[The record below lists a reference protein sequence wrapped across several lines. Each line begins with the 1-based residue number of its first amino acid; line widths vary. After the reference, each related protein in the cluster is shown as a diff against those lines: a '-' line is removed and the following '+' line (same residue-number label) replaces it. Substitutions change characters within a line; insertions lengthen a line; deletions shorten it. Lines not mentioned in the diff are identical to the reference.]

1 MKKLKSEYL
10 SSVQENVK
18 VYAKLFPANKI
29 DALTEKD
36 FEILGRNNLIQME
49 IHFLTKPLNL
59 NWLCIPLIP
68 FSTPPSTTVKSLI

>member
-29 DALTEKD
+29 DALTD
-36 FEILGRNNLIQME
+36 
-49 IHFLTKPLNL
+49 
-59 NWLCIPLIP
+59 
-68 FSTPPSTTVKSLI
+68 